1 MSLRLNER
9 DCQKL
14 FEKLRMCLRERERER
29 ERERKREREA
39 IRSFERVMNVCW
51 FDLRDRYKVFVI
63 ECVLTSFIVFVLLD
77 T

>member
-29 ERERKREREA
+29 EREA

-51 FDLRDRYKVFVI
+51 FDLRDRYNVFVI